1 MQTKVCFF
9 FVLTPP
15 LGRINCPAKAVFK
28 MKRFPEFREACG
40 VQAVLLGAAFVS
52 GRETAFFFSGAGPY
66 SWLGIG
72 LAAVIFGLLTA
83 LLARLARDTQAASLP
98 GIYYAALGVRCGDA
112 LCVLHAL
119 TMLMTGAAALST
131 AGEMGALALDDP
143 CASWLF
149 AGMAMLLALIPA
161 LNGMRLIGLLGL
173 IAVPACCL
181 FFLAMA
187 MDPRPAAAGAYLTD
201 SLLSSRRFWPL
212 TLTLGIL
219 YAFLKSALAGS
230 VAILRGARLRPG
242 RFGLC
247 NSLLL
252 GLTTGLANWAIQ
264 SQGPET
270 AELNLPMVVM
280 AARWG
285 VFGFY
290 LAIYL
295 MLLGC
300 AGSLACAIG
309 SLSSLISG
317 RVGRLNRLMLVLS
330 AIALMS
336 AAGLRSLVEVGYP
349 LLGWLSALA
358 LTSLALLREKR
369 RRAVKLLPPGKRTG

>member
-1 MQTKVCFF
+1 
-9 FVLTPP
+9 
-15 LGRINCPAKAVFK
+15 
-28 MKRFPEFREACG
+28 MKKFPEFREACG

-52 GRETAFFFSGAGPY
+52 GREVAFFFSGAGAY
-66 SWLGIG
+66 SWLGVG

-83 LLARLARDTQAASLP
+83 MLARLARDTQAASLP

-149 AGMAMLLALIPA
+149 VGMAMLLALIPA

-187 MDPRPAAAGAYLTD
+187 LDSRPAAAGAYLTD

-219 YAFLKSALAGS
+219 YAFLKAALAGS
-230 VAILRGARLRPG
+230 VAILRGARLRPR

-247 NSLLL
+247 NGLLL
-252 GLTTGLANWAIQ
+252 GLTTGLANWALL
-264 SQGPET
+264 SRGPET
-270 AELNLPMVVM
+270 AQLNLPMVVL

-300 AGSLACAIG
+300 AGALACAIG
-309 SLSSLISG
+309 SLS
-317 RVGRLNRLMLVLS
+317 
-330 AIALMS
+330 
-336 AAGLRSLVEVGYP
+336 
-349 LLGWLSALA
+349 
-358 LTSLALLREKR
+358 
-369 RRAVKLLPPGKRTG
+369 